1 MCICCWNISACNVQ
15 NCGKCAANVDKCE
28 TCNDGFY
35 TTSDTSCT
43 GKYRTI
49 ISMTDIFRIIYFDTP
64 SYVIFYCVCE
74 RQWLSLA
81 LSFSPLSLSLAL
93 SLSLICTIIY
103 NLNNHSCSHTLH
115 CNVVEMY
122 VSIFY
127 ILMITLTL
135 LLLLSYSLLMALKF
149 FTRRVYL

>member
-1 MCICCWNISACNVQ
+1 MQPITNLCNYFLYFHDHADFIIVAVVLIINGFKLLYSTYISIAEIINREGIMCICCWNISACTVQ

-28 TCNDGFY
+28 ACNDGFY

-81 LSFSPLSLSLAL
+81 LSFSPLSLSL
-93 SLSLICTIIY
+93 SLSKP
-103 NLNNHSCSHTLH
+103 NLHNH
-115 CNVVEMY
+115 
-122 VSIFY
+122 I
-127 ILMITLTL
+127 
-135 LLLLSYSLLMALKF
+135 
-149 FTRRVYL
+149 